1 MLSTNRVWSRKKKKK
16 SIVAFDMF
24 LLLSL
29 KSLHGKL
36 EQDNH
41 LHRNELGKAE
51 TINQSQFFFKEFSEC
66 GPHLLGRVPVVY
78 ILFIVPFL
86 VFIPQSIVLGF
97 CWESKSVITSP
108 LCVSQ
113 N

>member
-1 MLSTNRVWSRKKKKK
+1 MVSWNKTVTYRGMSLERQRESPRASLKKKK
-16 SIVAFDMF
+16 
-24 LLLSL
+24 
-29 KSLHGKL
+29 
-36 EQDNH
+36 
-41 LHRNELGKAE
+41 
-51 TINQSQFFFKEFSEC
+51 KEFSEC

-86 VFIPQSIVLGF
+86 VFISQNIVLGF

-108 LCVSQ
+108 LCVGQ

>member
-1 MLSTNRVWSRKKKKK
+1 MVSWNKT
-16 SIVAFDMF
+16 ITYTGM
-24 LLLSL
+24 SL
-29 KSLHGKL
+29 
-36 EQDNH
+36 ERQ
-41 LHRNELGKAE
+41 R
-51 TINQSQFFFKEFSEC
+51 QSPRASFFFKEFSEC